1 MLIINTSCNSHMKR
15 KHFWAWV
22 IFVGF
27 AIMTLGSF
35 IAFIP
40 YIGLPMMFLGVV
52 IVLIAIPFLVRIL
65 LQDRKKDYSDMEKD
79 ISKED
84 LRP

>member
-1 MLIINTSCNSHMKR
+1 MRR
-15 KHFWAWV
+15 KHFWAWT

-27 AIMTLGSF
+27 VIMTLGSF

-40 YIGLPMMFLGVV
+40 YVGLPMMLLGVV
-52 IVLIAIPFLVRIL
+52 IVLIAIPFLVSIL
-65 LQDRKKDYSDMEKD
+65 IRDRKKDYLDMEKD

>member
-1 MLIINTSCNSHMKR
+1 MLIRNTSCNSHMKR
-15 KHFWAWV
+15 KHLWAWT

-27 AIMTLGSF
+27 IIMTLGSF

-65 LQDRKKDYSDMEKD
+65 LQDRKRDYSDMEKD

>member
-1 MLIINTSCNSHMKR
+1 MKR
-15 KHFWAWV
+15 KHFWAWT

-27 AIMTLGSF
+27 VIMTLGSF

-65 LQDRKKDYSDMEKD
+65 LQDRKRDYSDMEKD

>member
-1 MLIINTSCNSHMKR
+1 MRR
-15 KHFWAWV
+15 KHFWAWI
-22 IFVGF
+22 IFTGF
-27 AIMTLGSF
+27 AIMTLGSL

-40 YIGLPMMFLGVV
+40 YVGLPLMLLGVV
-52 IVLIAIPFLVRIL
+52 IVLIAIPFLIRIL

-79 ISKED
+79 IPKED